1 MTGQEDVE
9 ATCCLISE
17 RLRALGEDVAPLAIL
32 PIYSQLPSDL
42 QAKIF
47 EKAPDGTLTL
57 NHIHFSISRR
67 TTKSFALND
76 KFLQ

>member
-47 EKAPDGTLTL
+47 EKAPDGTLNL
-57 NHIHFSISRR
+57 NYLRMPTEKR
-67 TTKSFALND
+67 
-76 KFLQ
+76 

>member
-1 MTGQEDVE
+1 VFYKGDILVFMTGQEDVE

-47 EKAPDGTLTL
+47 EKAPEGKCVHTLSKGKKNWVL
-57 NHIHFSISRR
+57 
-67 TTKSFALND
+67 L
-76 KFLQ
+76 L